1 MLKKPNTTAK
11 YMYEA
16 TVCKQ
21 DVPSILFVYT
31 CCILQLTKSIRLNL
45 NKLIEEKGISKTKLC
60 YRAELQRT
68 QLNNYCNN
76 DITRLDV
83 DILARD

>member
-1 MLKKPNTTAK
+1 MGTHGS
-11 YMYEA
+11 
-16 TVCKQ
+16 V
-21 DVPSILFVYT
+21 
-31 CCILQLTKSIRLNL
+31 RLNL